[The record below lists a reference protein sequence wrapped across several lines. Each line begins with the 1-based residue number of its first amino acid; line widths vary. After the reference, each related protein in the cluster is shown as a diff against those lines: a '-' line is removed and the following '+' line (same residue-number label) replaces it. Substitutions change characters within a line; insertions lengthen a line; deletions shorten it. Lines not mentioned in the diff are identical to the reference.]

1 MIDELDKKI
10 LKILQEDARI
20 PNSDIAKKIGIV
32 PSATAE
38 RIKKLVQRGIISG
51 YDVRLNAK
59 SIQLGLVAFVFV
71 RADEPVNT
79 CSTALELAALPEVL
93 EIHNIAGE
101 DCYLL
106 KVRIR
111 DTEALGQFLRDKV
124 GSIATVRN
132 TRTVIALETFKENGP
147 LPLDHLPGAKDND

>member
-1 MIDELDKKI
+1 MIDELDKQI
-10 LKILQEDARI
+10 LQILQEDARI

-51 YDVRLNAK
+51 YDVRLDAK
-59 SIQLGLVAFVFV
+59 ALDLGLVAFVFV

-79 CSTALELAALPEVL
+79 CQTALEMTALPGVL
-93 EIHNIAGE
+93 EVHNIAGE
-101 DCYLL
+101 DCYLV
-106 KVRIR
+106 KVRVR
-111 DTEALGQFLRDKV
+111 DTEALGQFLRDKL
-124 GSIATVRN
+124 GAIKTVRN

-147 LPLDHLPGAKDND
+147 LPLSELPSGKVND

>member
-10 LKILQEDARI
+10 IQILQEDGRT

-38 RIKKLVQRGIISG
+38 RIKKLVQRGVIAG
-51 YDVRLNAK
+51 YDVRLNPKAVD
-59 SIQLGLVAFVFV
+59 LGLVAFVFV
-71 RADEPVNT
+71 KADEPVRS
-79 CSTALELAALPEVL
+79 CQTATEMVKIPEVL

-101 DCYLL
+101 DCYLV

-111 DTEALGQFLRDKV
+111 DTEALGQFLRDKI
-124 GSIATVRN
+124 GTIPTVTS
-132 TRTVIALETFKENGP
+132 TRTVIALETFKENGS
-147 LPLDHLPGAKDND
+147 LPLDQLNREKHD

>member
-1 MIDELDKKI
+1 MIDELDRQI
-10 LKILQEDARI
+10 LQILQEDARI

-59 SIQLGLVAFVFV
+59 ALDLGLVAFVFV

-79 CSTALELAALPEVL
+79 CQTALEMTALPEVL
-93 EIHNIAGE
+93 EVHNIAGE
-101 DCYLL
+101 DCYLV
-106 KVRIR
+106 KVRVR
-111 DTEALGQFLRDKV
+111 DTEALGQFLRDKL
-124 GSIATVRN
+124 GAIKTVRN
-132 TRTVIALETFKENGP
+132 TRTVIALETFKENGT
-147 LPLDHLPGAKDND
+147 LPLNELPSGKVND

>member
-1 MIDELDKKI
+1 MIDSIDRKI
-10 LKILQEDARI
+10 LEILQQDARI
-20 PNSDIAKKIGIV
+20 PNSEIAKQIGIV

-59 SIQLGLVAFVFV
+59 SVGLSLVAFIFV
-71 RADEPVNT
+71 KADEAVND
-79 CSTALELAALPEVL
+79 CSTAIELTRIPEIL

-101 DCYLL
+101 DCYLV
-106 KVRIR
+106 KARVRDAESLSR
-111 DTEALGQFLRDKV
+111 FLREKV
-124 GSIATVRN
+124 GSIPTVKN

-147 LPLDHLPGAKDND
+147 LPLDEAMKGGGYD